1 MYTEPAFCDA
11 VHVSNVRQ
19 LCQQTSRSTVVYTA
33 VVQQRARVTAADIA
47 RLAGV
52 GRAAVSNWRK
62 RYTTFPAP
70 VGGTAASPAFDLEQ
84 VETWLIEQGRLPG
97 VSDEDRLWRN
107 LLASAGDPA
116 EALAVAGEALLGR
129 GPLPFEALRPELA
142 ALAEKHGAR
151 EAFELLWLRFADLP
165 GQRAV
170 TTPDALGQLMLT
182 LAGVEGGTVLDPACG
197 TGRLLRAA
205 VGSGVTGVFGQDNDP
220 AAARL
225 ANLWL
230 AVNGLSGEVHTGDS
244 LREDAFGGLTVDAV
258 VANLPFGQTNWGH
271 EELGFDQRW
280 EFGVPPRT
288 EPELAWV
295 QHAFAHLKPGGTAV
309 LLMPPSAAAR
319 RAGRRIRA
327 GLLRRGALRAIIALP
342 PGAAA
347 PHAVGL
353 HLWMLQRSSEP
364 APTVLFVDTTADPVT
379 DAFAKIVQAVESGG
393 DPGHVV
399 SVIDLLDDEVD
410 LTPARR
416 APASATDLGGV
427 AALQESSRQL
437 AGIVDRLPA
446 LLPAVAAT
454 GEPRGPLPTVSIAD
468 LARTGRL
475 QLLGPVRAGTESAD
489 IPVLT
494 SEDVTSGGPATGRG
508 ELHVS
513 PRIDLKPGDVVVP
526 VVAVRLRPRVITEGG
541 ALLGRGLYLLR
552 CDPQALDPWF
562 VAGYLRTTV
571 NERQAGTSSSGSLR
585 FDLRRVHLP
594 RIPIDEQIRHGE
606 LFRRIQEFD
615 DTIRDAAALS
625 VHVSRQIADNL
636 ANGVVRPEV
645 SE

>member
-1 MYTEPAFCDA
+1 M
-11 VHVSNVRQ
+11 SWL
-19 LCQQTSRSTVVYTA
+19 LCTLS

-84 VETWLIEQGRLPG
+84 VESWLIEQGRMPG

-107 LLASAGDPA
+107 LLAAVGDPA

-129 GPLPFEALRPELA
+129 SPLPYEALRPELA
-142 ALAEKHGAR
+142 ALAALHGPR
-151 EAFELLWLRFADLP
+151 EAFELLWQRFADLP

-170 TTPDALGQLMLT
+170 STPDALGQLMVA
-182 LAGVEGGTVLDPACG
+182 LAGAAGGAVLDPACG

-205 VGSGVTGVFGQDNDP
+205 AASGATRIFGQDND
-220 AAARL
+220 AAATRL

-230 AVNGLSGEVHTGDS
+230 TANDAPGEIRTGDS
-244 LREDAFGGLTVDAV
+244 LRADGFPDLTADAV

-271 EELGFDQRW
+271 EELGYDRRW

-295 QHAFAHLKPGGTAV
+295 QHAYAHLKPGGTAV

-327 GLLRRGALRAIIALP
+327 GLLRRGALHAIIALP

-353 HLWMLQRSSEP
+353 HLWILRRTPEA
-364 APTVLFVDTTADPVT
+364 APNILFVDTTADPVA
-379 DAFAKIVQAVESGG
+379 DAYQKIIQAVESGG
-393 DPGHVV
+393 EPGHAV

-416 APASATDLGGV
+416 GPAAVSGV
-427 AALQESSRQL
+427 DGAAVLQESRQQL
-437 AGIVDRLPA
+437 AGIVDRLPS
-446 LLPAVAAT
+446 LLPAVRAT
-454 GEPRGPLPTVSIAD
+454 DEPQTPLPTVSVAE

-475 QLLGPVRAGTESAD
+475 QLLGPVRGGTEPAD
-489 IPVLT
+489 GPVLT
-494 SEDVTSGGPATGRG
+494 SDDVLEGAPATGRG
-508 ELHVS
+508 ELCVS
-513 PRIDLKPGDVVVP
+513 PRIDLRPGDVVVP
-526 VVAVRLRPRVITEGG
+526 VVAAHLRPRVITEGG
-541 ALLGRGLYLLR
+541 ALLGRGLHLLR
-552 CDPQALDPWF
+552 CDPQAMDPWF
-562 VAGYLRTTV
+562 VAGYLRTSV

-585 FDLRRVHLP
+585 FDVRRIHVP
-594 RIPIDEQIRHGE
+594 RIPVDEQRRHGE
-606 LFRRIQEFD
+606 MFQRMQEFAD
-615 DTIRDAAALS
+615 AIRDASALADDI
-625 VHVSRQIADNL
+625 SRQMADSL
-636 ANGVVRPEV
+636 ANGVIRPEAD
-645 SE
+645 E